1 MVQFNNK
8 WYRQMCL
15 DNGFNADN
23 ELSVTAVNMA
33 REKAIRMKRFMDA
46 KKLYKEHGDD
56 LIVLKL
62 DAEIERLDN
71 ERVEYML
78 DALFY
83 AEVMSGLGDNYNQF
97 VKQYLS
103 KRQALTRGVHS
114 EPASLTPVEKRVSER
129 WEQATQNMKG

>member
-23 ELSVTAVNMA
+23 ELSVTAVDMA

-56 LIVLKL
+56 LLVLKL

-83 AEVMSGLGDNYNQF
+83 AEVMSGLGDGYNQF

-103 KRQALTRGVHS
+103 KRQALTRGVHN
-114 EPASLTPVEKRVSER
+114 EPTNLTPVEKRVSER
-129 WEQATQNMKG
+129 WEQAMERMKG